1 MRFASV
7 VREVALALAGRCAM
21 VQVNTQEN
29 PGLADRFNIRGIPA
43 LLLLR
48 EGKVID
54 SVSGAMEKG
63 DFIAWCSR
71 HLA

>member
-1 MRFASV
+1 V
-7 VREVALALAGRCAM
+7 VREVALELAGRCAV

-29 PGLADRFNIRGIPA
+29 PGLAGRFDIHGIPA

-48 EGKVID
+48 DGKVRD
-54 SVSGAMEKG
+54 SVSGALEKG
-63 DFIAWCSR
+63 ALLAWCRR